1 MVRGCGRIGMVTAA
15 AAVVVLSGTSA
26 PAMAASGM
34 TLSSTTGPSG
44 GGATITGTVSAGGP
58 FVPGSMPTVQF
69 QYIGTGSSTCAAR
82 PKEIAQIAVTDTT
95 ATAGVLTV
103 RPEAVKRLST
113 TKIAFEVPSSAYPD
127 LDGDGNPSQINPTGL
142 VLAGTQTSARWN
154 VCVYDSDSLDSG
166 NLLAMST
173 YTVVPRPSITGV
185 VPASGSAVGGQLITV
200 TGTGFSSTGSGVSGS
215 IGGADLT
222 SITVA
227 PNGNSFTAMTGPR
240 AADSGLAL
248 TVNTPGGTVSSL
260 DPDNNGQPEDG
271 DPATIDAPI
280 PFTYSNGIRILPN
293 TAPVG
298 AKVDVD
304 VIGAGFSDLT
314 FVEGGSP
321 TDSNAHV
328 FLVKDVYVPGSNR
341 GVAECTDVV
350 IVNDTELVCTLDL
363 GADQLSP
370 VTSLTVP
377 NTPIAEGAYVLTVVA
392 NGDLAVSD
400 SVAKPTIV
408 SSGAVFAVSP
418 Y

>member
-1 MVRGCGRIGMVTAA
+1 VT
-15 AAVVVLSGTSA
+15 G
-26 PAMAASGM
+26 
-34 TLSSTTGPSG
+34 
-44 GGATITGTVSAGGP
+44 
-58 FVPGSMPTVQF
+58 
-69 QYIGTGSSTCAAR
+69 
-82 PKEIAQIAVTDTT
+82 TT

-103 RPEAVKRLST
+103 RPEAVKRLSA
-113 TKIAFEVPSSAYPD
+113 TKIAFEIPASAYPD

-142 VLAGTQTSARWN
+142 VLAEAQTSARWN
-154 VCVYDSDSLDSG
+154 VCVYDSDSVGSG
-166 NLLAMST
+166 NLLTTST

-200 TGTGFSSTGSGVSGS
+200 TGAGFSTTGAGVSGS

-227 PNGNSFTAMTGPR
+227 PNGNSFTAITGPR
-240 AADSGLAL
+240 AAGSGLAL

-271 DPATIDAPI
+271 DPATGDAPI
-280 PFTYSNGIRILPN
+280 PFTYSNGIRIVPD

-298 AKVDVD
+298 AKVDID
-304 VIGAGFSDLT
+304 VIGAGFSELT
-314 FVEGGSP
+314 FSNNDSP
-321 TDSNAHV
+321 TDGQAHV
-328 FLVKDVYVPGSNR
+328 FLVKDAYAPASNR
-341 GVAECTDVV
+341 GVAECADVV

-370 VTSLTVP
+370 VSSATVP

-392 NGDLAVSD
+392 TGDPGASD
-400 SVAKPTIV
+400 SAAKPTIV